1 MSAEPPEPH
10 AHAVALERWVG
21 AADDAADR
29 EFRQAVH
36 TVLDTLASI
45 PGLSQWIALKGAIL
59 LAVRYDFT
67 RPTRDVDLSTAKR
80 LQDVDVEAFLEDL
93 RQALPASV
101 ERLPYGLACRLQ
113 SHEIRPPGAEASFPT
128 LRISIGY
135 APSLDPARLRRLMH
149 GTGSAQTLT
158 MDLSFNEPLLT
169 LEWLGLGEQG
179 LRIPAY
185 SLREFVAEKFR
196 AILQQ
201 PGRRRNRPQDAF
213 DIDVLL
219 GTQPALQE
227 AEARAEIL
235 RILRAK
241 SVERQVPLARAG
253 LRNPA
258 VKERSARDYAALA
271 AQLPL
276 EPPPFDSMYERVRR
290 YYESLPWSED

>member
-169 LEWLGLGEQG
+169 LEWLGLG
-179 LRIPAY
+179 L
-185 SLREFVAEKFR
+185 
-196 AILQQ
+196 
-201 PGRRRNRPQDAF
+201 
-213 DIDVLL
+213 
-219 GTQPALQE
+219 
-227 AEARAEIL
+227 
-235 RILRAK
+235 
-241 SVERQVPLARAG
+241 
-253 LRNPA
+253 
-258 VKERSARDYAALA
+258 
-271 AQLPL
+271 
-276 EPPPFDSMYERVRR
+276 
-290 YYESLPWSED
+290 

>member
-1 MSAEPPEPH
+1 MSVEPADPD
-10 AHAVALERWVG
+10 AHTVALERWVG
-21 AADDAADR
+21 AADDTTDR

-36 TVLDTLASI
+36 TVLDALASI

-67 RPTRDVDLSTAKR
+67 RPTRDVDLSTEKR
-80 LQDVDVEAFLEDL
+80 LQDVDVEAFLADL

-113 SHEIRPPGAEASFPT
+113 SHEIRPAGAEASFPT
-128 LRISIGY
+128 LRASIGY
-135 APSLDPARLRRLMH
+135 APSLDPARLRRMMH

-169 LEWLGLGEQG
+169 LEWLGLGEHG
-179 LRIPAY
+179 PRLPAY
-185 SLREFVAEKFR
+185 SLHEFVAEKFR

-219 GTQPALQE
+219 GTQPGLQE

-241 SVERQVPLARAG
+241 SVEREVPLARGG
-253 LRNPA
+253 LRDPA
-258 VKERSARDYAALA
+258 VRQRSARDYAALA
-271 AQLPL
+271 AQLPVT
-276 EPPPFDSMYERVRR
+276 PPPFEAMFERVTA
-290 YYESLPWSED
+290 YYESLPWPAD